1 MIWWKAI
8 TPFRPERCLLLLAGC
23 LVSCSSGPA
32 TTTVDTTTKP
42 SPQRAAAQEP
52 KDGARRLPAPAVG
65 SGLISLPTPSQVEG
79 AVPRGRQDPFAALP
93 RPPRPSKPAA
103 TPSAVAQAGSGSTGA
118 EPGAAAPSLRLRGVL
133 AVGGQLQALV
143 STATGSGAVCIG
155 SRGRCLEET
164 EPLLPA
170 GWTVQAIDLRR
181 GCLTYSVGGQ
191 AQPPVCMT

>member
-23 LVSCSSGPA
+23 LVSCSSGPS
-32 TTTVDTTTKP
+32 TTTVDSTTKP
-42 SPQRAAAQEP
+42 SPQRAAAQQP
-52 KDGARRLPAPAVG
+52 VDSASRPPASAVR
-65 SGLISLPTPSQVEG
+65 SGLIPLPTPAQVEG

-93 RPPRPSKPAA
+93 RPPKPAT
-103 TPSAVAQAGSGSTGA
+103 TPPAMASAGSGSAGS
-118 EPGAAAPSLRLRGVL
+118 ESGAAPSLSLRGVL

-143 STATGSGAVCIG
+143 STATGSGAVCLG
-155 SRGRCLEET
+155 SRGRCLAEA

>member
-23 LVSCSSGPA
+23 LVSCSSAPS
-32 TTTVDTTTKP
+32 TTPVDTTTKP
-42 SPQRAAAQEP
+42 SPQRAAAQQSV
-52 KDGARRLPAPAVG
+52 DGAPRPPAPAVRA
-65 SGLISLPTPSQVEG
+65 GLIPLPTPAQVEG

-93 RPPRPSKPAA
+93 RPPKPAA
-103 TPSAVAQAGSGSTGA
+103 TPPAMASAGSGSAGA
-118 EPGAAAPSLRLRGVL
+118 APGAAPSLSLRGVL

-143 STATGSGAVCIG
+143 STATGSGAVCLG
-155 SRGRCLEET
+155 SRGRCLAEA

-181 GCLTYSVGGQ
+181 GCLTYSVGGK
-191 AQPPVCMT
+191 AQPPLCMT

>member
-93 RPPRPSKPAA
+93 RAPKPAA

-118 EPGAAAPSLRLRGVL
+118 EPGAAAPSLSLRGVL